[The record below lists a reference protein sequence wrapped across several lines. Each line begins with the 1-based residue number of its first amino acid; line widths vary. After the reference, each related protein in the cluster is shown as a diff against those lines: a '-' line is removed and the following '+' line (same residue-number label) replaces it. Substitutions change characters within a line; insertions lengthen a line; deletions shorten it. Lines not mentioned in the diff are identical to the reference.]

1 MARLELKKFGGARYS
16 ARREIIEQNRLRQS
30 FERKLTLN
38 LITQFA
44 EIGDIARREYLE
56 RRSIELTG
64 TLIEGQLIKILEPH
78 YRSVIEAFG
87 LRVLRFQKQDSQF
100 EILIRDYM
108 RIFGLLAIQKI
119 STTTRKSLVKTML
132 MADADGFGVDYVANA
147 IYQSTRGQFN
157 KLRSATIARTET
169 HSAASYANHS
179 VAKSLNLPEMQKQWV
194 SVSDGRTRSNHSEM
208 NGVKIPMDEDFEVNT
223 PYGTALMSRPGD
235 SRGGASNTVN
245 CRCVLL
251 YVTPEDIVD
260 DERD

>member
-1 MARLELKKFGGARYS
+1 MARQQLKRFGGAKYS
-16 ARREIIEQNRLRQS
+16 ARREITEQNRLRQS

-108 RIFGLLAIQKI
+108 RMFGLIAITRI
-119 STTTRKSLVKTML
+119 SNRTRKSLVQTML

-147 IYQSTRGQFN
+147 IYQSTRGQYN

-194 SVSDGRTRSNHSEM
+194 SVSDGRTRSNHAQM
-208 NGVKIPMDEDFEVNT
+208 NGIKIPMDEDFEVTT

-235 SRGGASNTVN
+235 SRGGASNTIN

-251 YVTPEDIVD
+251 YVTPEDSII